1 MYFQIPLMV
10 LVITP
15 ALEGLRPAWREAAH
29 GLGGGSWTYW
39 RLVGLPVLA
48 PSVLG
53 AVLLLFGSGFSAYA
67 TAQALTSGS
76 VSLTPIQIGS
86 FLSGNVLSGQE
97 NVGKALGLGMILVIV
112 AGHVAVRPAA
122 AEGVAMAAVAP
133 SGLGGVA
140 SAGTLRDP
148 GETPSSGLRRRPPV
162 WRWIILVL
170 AGVYFL
176 VPLYAAARFT
186 LRGQDGKTTFN
197 AYTGITRQ
205 LGFGDAASLSLR
217 LAAVTVVIT
226 LVLMVPTVVYLHLR
240 LPRFRRVV
248 EAICLLPIVIPPV
261 VLIVGV
267 LEVAPTQL
275 KSTPYL
281 LALQY
286 VILALPFAY
295 RALDAGL
302 AAIDVRTLVDAAR
315 SLGTGWVMTL
325 LRVVVPNMRSAVMS
339 ATVLTT
345 ALVLGEFTLASLDQY
360 QTFPVWVVAFQQDD
374 ARVSVAV
381 SLLALL
387 LTWAFLLLLS
397 GLDIRRAR
405 RVKNTGEAT

>member
-1 MYFQIPLMV
+1 
-10 LVITP
+10 
-15 ALEGLRPAWREAAH
+15 
-29 GLGGGSWTYW
+29 
-39 RLVGLPVLA
+39 
-48 PSVLG
+48 
-53 AVLLLFGSGFSAYA
+53 
-67 TAQALTSGS
+67 
-76 VSLTPIQIGS
+76 
-86 FLSGNVLSGQE
+86 
-97 NVGKALGLGMILVIV
+97 
-112 AGHVAVRPAA
+112 
-122 AEGVAMAAVAP
+122 MAAVAP

-148 GETPSSGLRRRPPV
+148 GTTSSPGVRRRPRV
-162 WRWIILVL
+162 WRWIVLAL

-186 LRGQDGKTTFN
+186 LRGQDGKTTLN
-197 AYTGITRQ
+197 AYTGITKQ

-217 LAAVTVVIT
+217 LAGVTVAIT
-226 LVLMVPTVVYLHLR
+226 LVLLIPTVVYLHLR
-240 LPRFRRVV
+240 LPQFRRVV

-267 LEVAPTQL
+267 LEVAPTSL

-281 LALQY
+281 LALEY
-286 VILALPFAY
+286 VVLALPFAY

-302 AAIDVRTLVDAAR
+302 AAIDLRTLVDASR
-315 SLGTGWVMTL
+315 SLGSGWVATL
-325 LRVVVPNMRSAVMS
+325 LRVVVPNMRSAVLS

-360 QTFPVWVVAFQQDD
+360 QTFSVWVVAFQQDD

-387 LTWAFLLLLS
+387 LTWVFLLLLS

-405 RVKNTGEAT
+405 RVKTSGEPT